1 MSKFIKYQL
10 EDGQELLVETDEIEA
25 GTIMAGNES
34 EPAKAAKS
42 FSESLDAVK
51 SAAQTMRQKFA
62 DLAADETEVTFALKT
77 TGEVGMFGVAK
88 VGADAIFQVTMKWK
102 KASATKES

>member
-1 MSKFIKYQL
+1 MSNFISFRL
-10 EDGQELLVETDEIEA
+10 DDGQELLVETDEMVV
-25 GTIMAGNES
+25 GPIMAGNES

-51 SAAQTMRQKFA
+51 SAAKTMRQKFA

-88 VGADAIFQVTMKWK
+88 VGADANFQVTMKWK
-102 KASATKES
+102 KISAAKES